1 MLRVECSLILAA
13 IVIGFMFPQ
22 LGSRWFE
29 KCEAGLDKLARRRRL
44 AVLAVGI
51 TALAIRA
58 ALLRVLPIPAPL
70 AHDEFSHLLAADT
83 FAHGRLATTPHPMW
97 IHLETFHVLQQ
108 PTYASMYPPA
118 QGLILALGQVVAGHA
133 FWGVWLSVG
142 LLCAAICWMLQSW
155 LSPGWALLGGILA
168 IIRIAAFSY
177 WGNSYWGGA
186 MAATGGALIMGA
198 LPRMRQQRIRDALLM
213 ALGLGILAAS
223 RPFEGFMFSLPVGV
237 ALLAGTCGRS
247 RLGWHV
253 SIRRTLLPLGLLLGT
268 TAVAMA
274 YYFWRVTGSPFRMP
288 YQVDRAMYAVAP
300 YFLWQSPKPA
310 PAYHHEV
317 MRQFYLH
324 WELAQYTATRSLP
337 GLMLAGLEKMMKLW
351 FFYFGPLLTF
361 PVVMAILTLPYGF
374 SLRRISLQSQFLLIA
389 TVVSLVGLGL
399 EVYFSPHYAAPMACL
414 IFALV
419 LVAMRRL
426 RAWQWRGKP
435 SGLFLARAFVLIAFI
450 MPILL
455 LYAVPL
461 HIPLPDPTSLTW
473 CSPREPDFGR
483 ARVLN
488 QLSGGTELH
497 LIIVRYKPG
506 HDVRVEWVYNGADI
520 DGAKVVWARDM
531 SPLENE
537 RLINYFHGRRV
548 WLLEADE
555 KPPKLSMYHR
565 Q

>member
-1 MLRVECSLILAA
+1 MAA
-13 IVIGFMFPQ
+13 I
-22 LGSRWFE
+22 
-29 KCEAGLDKLARRRRL
+29 
-44 AVLAVGI
+44 
-51 TALAIRA
+51 
-58 ALLRVLPIPAPL
+58 
-70 AHDEFSHLLAADT
+70 
-83 FAHGRLATTPHPMW
+83 
-97 IHLETFHVLQQ
+97 
-108 PTYASMYPPA
+108 
-118 QGLILALGQVVAGHA
+118 
-133 FWGVWLSVG
+133 
-142 LLCAAICWMLQSW
+142 
-155 LSPGWALLGGILA
+155 
-168 IIRIAAFSY
+168 
-177 WGNSYWGGA
+177 
-186 MAATGGALIMGA
+186 GGALTLGA
-198 LPRMRQQRIRDALLM
+198 LPRVGHQRIRDALLM
-213 ALGLGILAAS
+213 ALGLGLLAAS
-223 RPFEGFMFSLPVGV
+223 RPYEGFVFSLPVFV
-237 ALLAGTCGRS
+237 ALLAGAVGEGRLAW
-247 RLGWHV
+247 RV
-253 SIRRTLLPLGLLLGT
+253 SIRPTILPLGLLLGT

-288 YQVDRAMYAVAP
+288 YQVDRATYAVAP
-300 YFLWQSPKPA
+300 YFLWQSPKPV

-324 WELAQYTATRSLP
+324 WELAQYTAARSLP

-351 FFYFGPLLTF
+351 FFYLGPVLTF
-361 PVVMAILTLPYGF
+361 PMVMAILTLPYGF

-389 TVVSLVGLGL
+389 TAVSLVGLGL
-399 EVYFSPHYAAPMACL
+399 EVYFSPHYAAPMTCL

-435 SGLFLARAFVLIAFI
+435 SGLFLARAFVVITFT
-450 MPILL
+450 MPVLR
-455 LYAVPL
+455 LYAGPL

-497 LIIVRYKPG
+497 LVIVRYKPE

-555 KPPKLSMYHR
+555 KPPKLSTYHR